1 MSSPFSAIP
10 ESQWVARNELAFA
23 VRDIYP
29 VSPGHTL
36 VIPRREVPTWFEAT
50 RDEQRAIL
58 DLVDELK
65 ADLDRTEHPDGYN
78 IGINVGP
85 IAGQTVPHLHLHL
98 IPRFSGDMP
107 DPDGGVRRVIRGKGT
122 YPTAAEENR

>member
-1 MSSPFSAIP
+1 MSSPFSSIP
-10 ESQWVARNELAFA
+10 ESQWVACNELAFA

-36 VIPRREVPTWFEAT
+36 VIPKREVPTWFEAT
-50 RDEQRAIL
+50 RDERRAIL

-65 ADLDRTEHPDGYN
+65 ADLDRTERPDGYN
-78 IGINVGP
+78 IGINVGTV
-85 IAGQTVPHLHLHL
+85 AGQTVAHLHLHL

-122 YPTAAEENR
+122 YPTAPEAR